1 MDSVSMSEKAIR
13 RSSHKTAGGIL
24 MTRAQILDRGSYY
37 LDIVESELRHQGITG
52 TDPRHVQAYIESKGL
67 RFGNMPYSV
76 FSREIGTAVA
86 EMDNLSVDELETM
99 AREAGL

>member
-1 MDSVSMSEKAIR
+1 M
-13 RSSHKTAGGIL
+13 H
-24 MTRAQILDRGSYY
+24 RAQILDRGSYY

-52 TDPRHVQAYIESKGL
+52 TDPRHVQAYIESKGK
-67 RFGNMPYSV
+67 RFGDMPYSV